1 MVCGAAS
8 PGKETVTMANELDV
22 FVGNTTLIDEEVYQ
36 LWLDGYSVSDAVNM
50 RLKSG
55 ILDQTGA
62 GPDVL
67 ESDTMD
73 HYRTFQM
80 IERLLHYPPKLVQ
93 QLLFQIPPYKQSML
107 IERYYAFDEAFVWE
121 VLGKKLSKGT
131 KKDLDD
137 ISAKTGVTLKSC
149 RRQFDN
155 FKRVFKVVEE
165 MRGALVENIQQNFLF
180 RFETGK
186 RKLQYLTFE
195 DFATCAE
202 HLIQYWTL
210 GAVDVADDMD
220 MDWMDKEFLQDLKE
234 LKILITDKD
243 LLDQHKSLV
252 CTSLRG
258 KIAVFQEMEANFKTL
273 SRALVNIGTSLTHN
287 KDLRDFFIDLVE
299 KFIEPCK
306 ASNWSS
312 SDVQLFLTQYTAS
325 ARALDAFKQQSLWE
339 RDGHGHL
346 TELSTEN
353 VSQLIVVPI
362 PWPSRMLFCVI
373 YDSTECHGSPM
384 VAKTAAARDV
394 SEVSVEDGVP
404 IHGAERPG
412 IFMST
417 RHGEIL
423 AQLYNP

>member
-1 MVCGAAS
+1 
-8 PGKETVTMANELDV
+8 MANELDV

-67 ESDTMD
+67 E
-73 HYRTFQM
+73 
-80 IERLLHYPPKLVQ
+80 I
-93 QLLFQIPPYKQSML
+93 
-107 IERYYAFDEAFVWE
+107 
-121 VLGKKLSKGT
+121 LGKKLSKGT

-165 MRGALVENIQQNFLF
+165 MRGALVENIQQNFLLSDKLAS

-202 HLIQYWTL
+202 HLIQNWTL

-220 MDWMDKEFLQDLKE
+220 MDLDKEFLQDLKE

-306 ASNWSS
+306 ASNCRLRTFNCFSPS
-312 SDVQLFLTQYTAS
+312 TQHLL
-325 ARALDAFKQQSLWE
+325 ALSMPSININTQSPEAE
-339 RDGHGHL
+339 RWPQKS
-346 TELSTEN
+346 TELES
-353 VSQLIVVPI
+353 
-362 PWPSRMLFCVI
+362 
-373 YDSTECHGSPM
+373 
-384 VAKTAAARDV
+384 
-394 SEVSVEDGVP
+394 
-404 IHGAERPG
+404 
-412 IFMST
+412 
-417 RHGEIL
+417 GE
-423 AQLYNP
+423 LYGNI

>member
-1 MVCGAAS
+1 MS
-8 PGKETVTMANELDV
+8 NELNV

-36 LWLDGYSVSDAVNM
+36 LWLDGYSVGDAVNI

-107 IERYYAFDEAFVWE
+107 IERYYAFDEAFVRE

-165 MRGALVENIQQNFLF
+165 MRGNLVDNIQQNFLLSDKLARDYAAIVF
-180 RFETGK
+180 FANSRFETGK

-202 HLIQYWTL
+202 HIIQNWTL
-210 GAVDVADDMD
+210 GAVDVTEDMD
-220 MDWMDKEFLQDLKE
+220 MDLDKEFLQDLKD

-258 KIAVFQEMEANFKTL
+258 KIGVFHEMEANFKTL

-287 KDLRDFFIDLVE
+287 KDVRDFFIDLVE

-306 ASNWSS
+306 AANWAF

-325 ARALDAFKQQSLWE
+325 ARALDAFKQQAVWE
-339 RDGHGHL
+339 RYMGTLRCCLLKMYH
-346 TELSTEN
+346 N
-353 VSQLIVVPI
+353 
-362 PWPSRMLFCVI
+362 
-373 YDSTECHGSPM
+373 
-384 VAKTAAARDV
+384 
-394 SEVSVEDGVP
+394 
-404 IHGAERPG
+404 
-412 IFMST
+412 
-417 RHGEIL
+417 
-423 AQLYNP
+423 